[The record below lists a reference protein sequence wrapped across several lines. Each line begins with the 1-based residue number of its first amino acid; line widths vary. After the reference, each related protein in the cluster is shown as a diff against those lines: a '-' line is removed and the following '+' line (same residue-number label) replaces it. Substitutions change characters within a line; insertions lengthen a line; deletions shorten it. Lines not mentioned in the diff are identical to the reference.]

1 MPKGLYDAYIAG
13 AAANIEYRENLY
25 EAEQSE
31 QEISGSRQMF
41 AIGEQQRNVMIGTI
55 SEGLSSASNLYGGYQ
70 AKKERAAEIEG
81 LGKSKWDE
89 SRKDIEG
96 HTRPWEEL
104 SAKDR
109 AEYTPQQTYGETKLW
124 DLLRGKADIGE
135 GETKWGEAGERLNVL
150 FGGAERRY
158 DWQGMDWTGSELSAK
173 AKLERASERGLSKD
187 EGEKTKIEELQE
199 KFKEEEK
206 KEVEEEEE
214 VEEIGVKTMADEN
227 GIEDKK
233 FGSDFLDQ
241 PNYYLRLGEDEM
253 SKMMEIYKGRKW
265 DPSKEKWYDPTRAS
279 EFGWT
284 GKWQ

>member
-124 DLLRGKADIGE
+124 DLIRGKADIGE

-187 EGEKTKIEELQE
+187 EGEKTKIEELKE
-199 KFKEEEK
+199 GFKK
-206 KEVEEEEE
+206 E

>member
-55 SEGLSSASNLYGGYQ
+55 SEGLSLASNIYGGYQ

-96 HTRPWEEL
+96 PTRPWEEL

-173 AKLERASERGLSKD
+173 AKLDRASERGLSKN
-187 EGEKTKIEELQE
+187 EGVKTKIEELQE

-233 FGSDFLDQ
+233 FGSDFSDQ
-241 PNYYLRLGEDEM
+241 PNYYLRLGDDEM